1 MVRLTNKVDGKGR
14 AMLDKIT
21 YMNTQEMVS
30 LVVVLSAENC
40 LERQPNS
47 ISWKNN

>member
-21 YMNTQEMVS
+21 YMNTQR
-30 LVVVLSAENC
+30 NGFFGGC
-40 LERQPNS
+40 FIR
-47 ISWKNN
+47 